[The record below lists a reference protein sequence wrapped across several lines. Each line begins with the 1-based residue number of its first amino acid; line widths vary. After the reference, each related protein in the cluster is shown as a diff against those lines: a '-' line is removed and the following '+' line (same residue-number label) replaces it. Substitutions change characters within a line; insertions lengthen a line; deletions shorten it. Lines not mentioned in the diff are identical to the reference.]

1 MQLGIDGKIY
11 ATDNTGNLDQI
22 SNPDGLGAGTGY
34 KKDHVNLNGKTATK
48 GLPQLNQVFQNNIS
62 DRSAQTT
69 KSIIK
74 GNPFKNELIID
85 LVQTHK
91 VEFYNER
98 GAMVKLV
105 VFNNSVNRKLYNLD
119 TSDLAVGIYFLVIE
133 DENSQ
138 IYNETVF
145 KTN

>member
-1 MQLGIDGKIY
+1 MIV
-11 ATDNTGNLDQI
+11 
-22 SNPDGLGAGTGY
+22 P
-34 KKDHVNLNGKTATK
+34 
-48 GLPQLNQVFQNNIS
+48 P
-62 DRSAQTT
+62 QTT